1 MNWFPEPEPA
11 IEVDAA
17 EVSRKL
23 TAMVKVISA
32 SEQVRE
38 GLIAARL
45 MTDSETEL
53 PFISVISTASADPFL
68 RDAAAVRLCIGY
80 LEGASEV
87 GSCFTQPDSDFMTWS
102 RRFFS
107 SHLIVC
113 KLKESENMTSVI
125 A

>member
-1 MNWFPEPEPA
+1 MESQAVFQAVFQAKTQAKTFLLNWVPEPEPA

-87 GSCFTQPDSDFMTWS
+87 G
-102 RRFFS
+102 
-107 SHLIVC
+107 
-113 KLKESENMTSVI
+113 
-125 A
+125 